1 MALQPRRRGGAKRR
15 APFVPNVEARRQMD
29 DNQVDEFKE
38 AFRVFDV
45 DGGGTIDS
53 EEYQN
58 LMEMLGMTSDP
69 EVLTEMF
76 VAMDADED
84 GELQFEEFLILMA
97 TLMSNE
103 DNTDDL
109 LDAFDEI
116 DVEGTGRI
124 SVDVVRELLEGISEN
139 CTQDEVETLCAVC
152 DRDDDG
158 LVSMEDIK
166 RLLKLDTS
174 TGAQAPPRKRAPAP
188 APAPAAMPA
197 TPVASEVHEI

>member
-1 MALQPRRRGGAKRR
+1 MALQQRRGGASKRR
-15 APFVPNVEARRQMD
+15 APFVPNVDARRQMD

-58 LMEMLGMTSDP
+58 LMEMLGMSSDP

-124 SVDVVRELLEGISEN
+124 SVDVVRTLLEGMSEN
-139 CTQDEVETLCAVC
+139 CTEDEVETLIAVC

-166 RLLKLDTS
+166 RLLELNTS
-174 TGAQAPPRKRAPAP
+174 TGAQAPPQKQVPEP
-188 APAPAAMPA
+188 PAAVPA
-197 TPVASEVHEI
+197 TPSLTAVHEI